1 MQHQRDKNT
10 DAKDQLWPDIM
21 PRIIASLVFLFD
33 ILKDLA
39 FLTGVALSLLLSSSK
54 KIKKQ
59 Q

>member
-1 MQHQRDKNT
+1 
-10 DAKDQLWPDIM
+10 M

-33 ILKDLA
+33 ILKDRA